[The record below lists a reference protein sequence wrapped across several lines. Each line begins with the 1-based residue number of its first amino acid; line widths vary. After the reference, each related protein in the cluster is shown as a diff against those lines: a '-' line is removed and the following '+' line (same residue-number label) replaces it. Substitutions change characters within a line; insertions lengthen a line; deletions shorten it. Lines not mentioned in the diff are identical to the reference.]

1 MYCAGIVTY
10 NPDITRLVENI
21 NAIYNQVDNVIIVD
35 NNSKN
40 IAEIEQ
46 IVLNYLHI
54 CLIKSKCNEG
64 IATALNKMMKK
75 AKELH
80 YTWCLTLDQDSIV
93 PENIIED
100 FSKYVNIDVGIIS
113 PLIDYH
119 NNEDLKLSNTF
130 DKIDRCITSASLT
143 NVNAWEKIGGFDDK
157 MFIDYVDYDFCKRL
171 KMNNYSIL
179 RSNAVI
185 INHSLGNVEK
195 KHFLKKEISIYNH
208 IYMRTFYFSRNYIYY
223 IRKNCTVK
231 EGLMEIK
238 YTYRWFLIKIIFEK
252 HRLKKLHVILKG
264 FYNGF
269 KMKI

>member
-100 FSKYVNIDVGIIS
+100 FSKYVNIDGISTI
-113 PLIDYH
+113 
-119 NNEDLKLSNTF
+119 
-130 DKIDRCITSASLT
+130 
-143 NVNAWEKIGGFDDK
+143 
-157 MFIDYVDYDFCKRL
+157 KRD
-171 KMNNYSIL
+171 
-179 RSNAVI
+179 
-185 INHSLGNVEK
+185 
-195 KHFLKKEISIYNH
+195 
-208 IYMRTFYFSRNYIYY
+208 
-223 IRKNCTVK
+223 
-231 EGLMEIK
+231 
-238 YTYRWFLIKIIFEK
+238 
-252 HRLKKLHVILKG
+252 
-264 FYNGF
+264 
-269 KMKI
+269 